1 MPEILANLNPEQH
14 KAVTL
19 PRESALIL
27 AGAGSGKTRVLTTRI
42 AHLIQS
48 GEASPAGI
56 LAVTFTNKAAREM
69 LTRLS
74 AMLPINTRGMW
85 VGTFHG
91 LCNRMLRAHHRDA
104 GLPQL
109 FQILDSGDQQSL
121 VKRLAKA
128 QGLDEEKF
136 PPRQLQNFI
145 NNCKEAGLRA
155 NAVEAGDDFTRRMV
169 AFYAD
174 YDAQCNREGVVDFAE
189 LLLRTFE
196 VLAANLNL
204 LQHYQNRFRYILVDE
219 FQDTNKLQYKWIK
232 MLAGTN
238 GCVFAVG
245 DDDQCLPAGTRITM
259 ADGSLKPIEA
269 VRTGDRILSCY
280 GSGDFRPAMVAQIH
294 GSAAKGELVEICTR
308 SGKRLVSTP
317 EHTHF
322 AGYLL
327 GATPQLYFTYLMHKR
342 GIGFRLG
349 TSCVYPKGHAKPK
362 VGFKQRSVQEHAD
375 ATWIVGTHA
384 SENEARFEEILLSLK
399 YAIPTFPFVPR
410 VGGSVNG
417 LVHDAALIARL
428 YREVD
433 SVSGARRLMN
443 DRGLREDEP
452 HHVAMSRNSNRHNVV
467 VTLCGDRRGA
477 SPMHRVCAVGND
489 PGRRAALAAA
499 GFSVRPAKKG
509 SESWRFETAR
519 KDYGEA
525 LALAEKACDVLE
537 GRIVLRANLHGRSL
551 PFIRAGSVKQGMAMI
566 CGSGELDV
574 VESVRRIPG
583 ERRKVYD
590 IDVFPT
596 HNYVASGL
604 VTHNSIYRFRGADV
618 GNMNEFV
625 RDFDVKEVVKLEQN
639 YRSHG
644 HILDAA
650 NAIIAQ
656 NKARLGKNLWTA
668 ESKGEPLR
676 VYAAA
681 NDDEEAR
688 FIVDEVKALHRE
700 GMALSDMALLYRSNA
715 QSRILEHALFR
726 AGIAYRVYGGLRF
739 FERQEVKHALA
750 YLRLAANPDDDTAF
764 SRVVNFPPRGIGAR
778 SIEQLQEAGE
788 RGMGSLMHVARAGI
802 VTGRSGAAI
811 AQFIAV
817 VDALRKSTETLALA
831 ELIEEV
837 LEKSRLKDHYAAEK
851 DGQDRLENLHELINA
866 AALFAEDFEHGLEP
880 AGEAQEDVA
889 DIAGTPEQ
897 QVLAG
902 FLSHASLEAGEREA
916 AAGQDALQLMT
927 VHSAK
932 GLEFSAVFMSGL
944 EEGLFPHDNSML
956 EDGGIEEERRL
967 MYVAITRARKR
978 LYLSYAGSR
987 MLHGQPR
994 YGIVSR
1000 FVDEIPAELCKWIV
1014 LPERQF
1020 ENRGQGSYFGGGRE
1034 DRAKRGASPG
1044 SGGWSS
1050 GGGRA
1055 PAADPNRYR
1064 TAQRSNFEMQRPDEH
1079 PFAIGQNVR
1088 HAKFGD
1094 GVVIDFEGRGLDA
1107 RVQVRFATE
1116 GTKWLALQYAK
1127 LSPV

>member
-1 MPEILANLNPEQH
+1 MSQILANLNPEQH

-27 AGAGSGKTRVLTTRI
+27 AGAGSGKTRVLITRI

-48 GEASPAGI
+48 GEVSPAGI

-91 LCNRMLRAHHRDA
+91 LCNRLLRAHHRDA
-104 GLPQL
+104 SLPQL

-155 NAVEAGDDFTRRMV
+155 NAVEAGDEFTRRMV

-196 VLAANLNL
+196 PLAKNVNL

-219 FQDTNKLQYKWIK
+219 FQDTNKLQYQWIK
-232 MLAGTN
+232 MLAGSN

-245 DDDQCLPAGTRITM
+245 DDDQ
-259 ADGSLKPIEA
+259 
-269 VRTGDRILSCY
+269 
-280 GSGDFRPAMVAQIH
+280 
-294 GSAAKGELVEICTR
+294 
-308 SGKRLVSTP
+308 
-317 EHTHF
+317 
-322 AGYLL
+322 
-327 GATPQLYFTYLMHKR
+327 
-342 GIGFRLG
+342 
-349 TSCVYPKGHAKPK
+349 
-362 VGFKQRSVQEHAD
+362 
-375 ATWIVGTHA
+375 
-384 SENEARFEEILLSLK
+384 
-399 YAIPTFPFVPR
+399 
-410 VGGSVNG
+410 
-417 LVHDAALIARL
+417 
-428 YREVD
+428 
-433 SVSGARRLMN
+433 
-443 DRGLREDEP
+443 
-452 HHVAMSRNSNRHNVV
+452 
-467 VTLCGDRRGA
+467 
-477 SPMHRVCAVGND
+477 
-489 PGRRAALAAA
+489 
-499 GFSVRPAKKG
+499 
-509 SESWRFETAR
+509 
-519 KDYGEA
+519 
-525 LALAEKACDVLE
+525 
-537 GRIVLRANLHGRSL
+537 
-551 PFIRAGSVKQGMAMI
+551 
-566 CGSGELDV
+566 
-574 VESVRRIPG
+574 
-583 ERRKVYD
+583 
-590 IDVFPT
+590 
-596 HNYVASGL
+596 
-604 VTHNSIYRFRGADV
+604 SIYRFRGAEV

-625 RDFDVKEVVKLEQN
+625 RDFDVREVVKLEQN
-639 YRSHG
+639 YRSQG

-668 ESKGEPLR
+668 EGKGEQLR

-700 GMALSDMALLYRSNA
+700 GMALCEMALLYRSNA
-715 QSRILEHALFR
+715 QSRILEHSLFR
-726 AGIAYRVYGGLRF
+726 AGIAYKVYGGLRF
-739 FERQEVKHALA
+739 FERQEVKHAMA
-750 YLRLAANPDDDTAF
+750 YLRLASNPDDDTAF

-778 SIEQLQEAGE
+778 SVEQLQEAAE
-788 RGMGSLMHVARAGI
+788 RGMGSLMHAARSGI

-811 AQFIAV
+811 AHFIAV
-817 VDALRKSTETLALA
+817 IDSLRKSAETLALS
-831 ELIEEV
+831 ELIEEL
-837 LEKSRLKDHYAAEK
+837 LEKSRLKDHYAAER

-889 DIAGTPEQ
+889 NVGTPEQ

-932 GLEFSAVFMSGL
+932 GLEFSAVFVSGL
-944 EEGLFPHDNSML
+944 EEGLFPHENSML

-967 MYVAITRARKR
+967 MYVAITRARRR
-978 LYLSYAGSR
+978 LYVSYAGSR

-1000 FVDEIPAELCKWIV
+1000 FVEEIPPELCKWIV
-1014 LPERQF
+1014 LPENQF
-1020 ENRGQGSYFGGGRE
+1020 ANRWGQRVGGARSDSWG
-1034 DRAKRGASPG
+1034 
-1044 SGGWSS
+1044 S

-1055 PAADPNRYR
+1055 PQADRNMYKIAPR
-1064 TAQRSNFEMQRPDEH
+1064 AGFEMQRPDEH

-1088 HAKFGD
+1088 HARFGD
-1094 GVVIDFEGRGLDA
+1094 GVVINFEGRGLDA
-1107 RVQVRFATE
+1107 RVQVRFASE

-1127 LSPV
+1127 LSAV

>member
-1 MPEILANLNPEQH
+1 MADLLSGLNPEQRT
-14 KAVTL
+14 AVTL
-19 PRESALIL
+19 PRQCALIL

-42 AHLIQS
+42 AHLIQT
-48 GEASPAGI
+48 GEVSPAGI

-91 LCNRMLRAHHRDA
+91 LCNRLLRAHHRDA

-109 FQILDSGDQQSL
+109 FQILDSGDQLSL
-121 VKRLAKA
+121 VKRMAKA

-145 NNCKEAGLRA
+145 NNAKEAGLRA
-155 NAVEAGDDFTRRMV
+155 NAVEAADEFTRRMV

-189 LLLRTFE
+189 LLLRTYE
-196 VLAANLNL
+196 LLTTHPNL
-204 LQHYQNRFRYILVDE
+204 LQHYQARFRYILVDE

-232 MLAGTN
+232 LLAGSN

-245 DDDQCLPAGTRITM
+245 DDDQ
-259 ADGSLKPIEA
+259 
-269 VRTGDRILSCY
+269 
-280 GSGDFRPAMVAQIH
+280 
-294 GSAAKGELVEICTR
+294 
-308 SGKRLVSTP
+308 
-317 EHTHF
+317 
-322 AGYLL
+322 
-327 GATPQLYFTYLMHKR
+327 
-342 GIGFRLG
+342 
-349 TSCVYPKGHAKPK
+349 
-362 VGFKQRSVQEHAD
+362 
-375 ATWIVGTHA
+375 
-384 SENEARFEEILLSLK
+384 
-399 YAIPTFPFVPR
+399 
-410 VGGSVNG
+410 
-417 LVHDAALIARL
+417 
-428 YREVD
+428 
-433 SVSGARRLMN
+433 
-443 DRGLREDEP
+443 
-452 HHVAMSRNSNRHNVV
+452 
-467 VTLCGDRRGA
+467 
-477 SPMHRVCAVGND
+477 
-489 PGRRAALAAA
+489 
-499 GFSVRPAKKG
+499 
-509 SESWRFETAR
+509 
-519 KDYGEA
+519 
-525 LALAEKACDVLE
+525 
-537 GRIVLRANLHGRSL
+537 
-551 PFIRAGSVKQGMAMI
+551 
-566 CGSGELDV
+566 
-574 VESVRRIPG
+574 
-583 ERRKVYD
+583 
-590 IDVFPT
+590 
-596 HNYVASGL
+596 
-604 VTHNSIYRFRGADV
+604 SIYRFRGAEV

-625 RDFDVKEVVKLEQN
+625 RDFGVDEVVKLEQN

-668 ESKGEPLR
+668 EGKGEPLR

-700 GMALSDMALLYRSNA
+700 GMALADMALLYRSNA

-764 SRVVNFPPRGIGAR
+764 SRVVNFPPRGIGTR
-778 SIEQLQEAGE
+778 SVEQLQEAGE
-788 RGMGSLMHVARAGI
+788 RGMGSLMHIARTGI
-802 VTGRSGAAI
+802 VSGRSGSAI
-811 AQFIAV
+811 AQFVAII
-817 VDALRKSTETLALA
+817 DALRKSAETLSLP
-831 ELIEEV
+831 ELIEET

-851 DGQDRLENLHELINA
+851 DGQDRLENLNELINA
-866 AALFAEDFEHGLEP
+866 AALFADDFEHGLEP

-889 DIAGTPEQ
+889 GVGTPEQ
-897 QVLAG
+897 QILAA

-932 GLEFSAVFMSGL
+932 GLEFSAVFLSGL
-944 EEGLFPHDNSML
+944 EEGLFPHENSML

-1000 FVDEIPAELCKWIV
+1000 FVEEIPPVLCKWIV
-1014 LPERQF
+1014 LPEKQF
-1020 ENRGQGSYFGGGRE
+1020 ENRGQGRIF
-1034 DRAKRGASPG
+1034 RGAEAA
-1044 SGGWSS
+1044 GWSA

-1064 TAQRSNFEMQRPDEH
+1064 NTPRAGFEMQRPDEQ
-1079 PFAIGQNVR
+1079 PFSIGQSVR

-1094 GVVIDFEGRGLDA
+1094 GVVIDCEGRGLDA
-1107 RVQVRFATE
+1107 RVQVRFASQ

-1127 LSPV
+1127 LTAV

>member
-1 MPEILANLNPEQH
+1 MSNLTAGLNPEQL

-19 PRESALIL
+19 PRQCALIL

-42 AHLIQS
+42 AYLIQT
-48 GEASPAGI
+48 GQVSPAGI

-74 AMLPINTRGMW
+74 GMLPINTRGMW

-91 LCNRMLRAHHRDA
+91 LCNRLLRTHYREAE
-104 GLPQL
+104 LPQL

-128 QGLDEEKF
+128 QGLDDEKY

-155 NAVEAGDDFTRRMV
+155 NAVEAGDEFTRRMV

-174 YDAQCNREGVVDFAE
+174 YDAQCRREGVVDFAE

-196 VLAANLNL
+196 VLTRNLNL
-204 LQHYQNRFRYILVDE
+204 LQHYQQRFKYILVDE

-232 MLAGTN
+232 LLAGTN

-259 ADGSLKPIEA
+259 ADGGLKPIESIRA
-269 VRTGDRILSCY
+269 GDKVLSCY
-280 GSGDFRPAMVAQIH
+280 GSGDFRPATVREAHSSVA
-294 GSAAKGELVEICTR
+294 KRDLVEIVTKAGR
-308 SGKRLVSTP
+308 RIVSTP

-327 GATPQLYFTYLMHKR
+327 GEAPQIFFTYLMHKK
-342 GIGFRLG
+342 GVGYRLG
-349 TSCVYPKGHAKPK
+349 TSCVYTKGQARPMI
-362 VGFKQRSVQEHAD
+362 GFRQRAIQEHAD
-375 ATWIVGTHA
+375 ATWVVGTHA
-384 SENEARFEEILLSLK
+384 NENEARFDEISLSLK
-399 YAIPTFPFVPR
+399 YGIPTLPFVPR
-410 VGGSVNG
+410 VGGSVKG
-417 LVHDAALIARL
+417 LVHDAAYIARL

-433 SVSGARRLMN
+433 SASGASRLLL
-443 DRGLREDEP
+443 DRGLRHDEP
-452 HHVAMSRNSNRHNVV
+452 HHAAMARDSNRHNVV

-477 SPMHRVCAVGND
+477 SPMHRIAVMGND
-489 PGRRAALAAA
+489 PHRAQALADA

-509 SESWRFETAR
+509 SSSWRFESAR
-519 KDYGEA
+519 KDYGEVMQ
-525 LALAEKACDVLE
+525 LAQKACALVD
-537 GRIVLRANLHGRSL
+537 GRIVQKANLHGKSL
-551 PFIRAGSVKQGMAMI
+551 PFMSAGSVKPGMAMI
-566 CGSGELDV
+566 TGDGELDV
-574 VESVRRIPG
+574 VETVQRIAG
-583 ERRKVYD
+583 ERRKVFD
-590 IDVFPT
+590 LDVFPT
-596 HNYVASGL
+596 HNYIAGGL
-604 VTHNSIYRFRGADV
+604 VTHNSIYRFRGAEV

-625 RDFDVKEVVKLEQN
+625 RDFNVTDVVKLEQN

-644 HILDAA
+644 NILDAA
-650 NAIIAQ
+650 NSIIAQ
-656 NKARLGKNLWTA
+656 NKARLGKNLWTS
-668 ESKGEPLR
+668 EGKGEPLR
-676 VYAAA
+676 IYAAA
-681 NDDEEAR
+681 NDEEEAR
-688 FIVDEVKALHRE
+688 FVVDEVKALHRE
-700 GMALSDMALLYRSNA
+700 GMPLSEMALLYRSNA
-715 QSRILEHALFR
+715 QSRVLEHSLFR
-726 AGIAYRVYGGLRF
+726 AGIAYKVYGGLRF

-778 SIEQLQEAGE
+778 SVEQLQEAAE
-788 RGMGSLMHVARAGI
+788 RGMGSLMHAARNGV
-802 VTGRSGAAI
+802 VTGRSGTSLK
-811 AQFIAV
+811 QFTDMI
-817 VDALRKSTETLALA
+817 DALRQSSETLRLP
-831 ELIEEV
+831 ELIEEI
-837 LEKSRLKDHYAAEK
+837 LERSNLRQHYAAEK
-851 DGQDRLENLHELINA
+851 DGQDRLENLNELVNA
-866 AALFAEDFEHGLEP
+866 ATIFADDFEHGLEP
-880 AGEAQEDVA
+880 AGESQEDVEV
-889 DIAGTPEQ
+889 AGTPEQ
-897 QVLAG
+897 QVLAA

-932 GLEFSAVFMSGL
+932 GLEFHAVFISGL
-944 EEGLFPHDNSML
+944 EEGLFPHENSML

-978 LYLSYAGSR
+978 LYISYAGCR

-1000 FVDEIPAELCKWIV
+1000 FVEEIPPALCKWLV
-1014 LPERQF
+1014 LPDKQF
-1020 ENRGQGSYFGGGRE
+1020 ENNRGVAPSGGGW
-1034 DRAKRGASPG
+1034 G
-1044 SGGWSS
+1044 SGSWGRGNNGGAWSS

-1055 PAADPNRYR
+1055 PGPDRDRYPA
-1064 TAQRSNFEMQRPDEH
+1064 TTQRASFEMQRPDEH

-1094 GVVIDFEGRGLDA
+1094 GVVINFEGRGLDA
-1107 RVQVRFATE
+1107 RVQVRFSRE

-1127 LSPV
+1127 LQAV